1 MYHKASFFFN
11 HRACFLGLSV
21 MFLGTSACFLGSS
34 GMFLGCQ
41 ACFLELQAFFLGSS
55 GIFYFYFHVSFWVL
69 ALISKVQIQ
78 CNRLRVAG
86 NLEHGNQVPI
96 NFYPPCHDMGSLL
109 YTSMGHANMPR
120 CFKFLMLIQV
130 LLSNIQMKKERKNG
144 KV

>member
-1 MYHKASFFFN
+1 
-11 HRACFLGLSV
+11 
-21 MFLGTSACFLGSS
+21 
-34 GMFLGCQ
+34 MFLGCQ

-109 YTSMGHANMPR
+109 YTSRGIYGPR
-120 CFKFLMLIQV
+120 ECRPSIS
-130 LLSNIQMKKERKNG
+130 LSGPRVQRLCISLYKIRI
-144 KV
+144 